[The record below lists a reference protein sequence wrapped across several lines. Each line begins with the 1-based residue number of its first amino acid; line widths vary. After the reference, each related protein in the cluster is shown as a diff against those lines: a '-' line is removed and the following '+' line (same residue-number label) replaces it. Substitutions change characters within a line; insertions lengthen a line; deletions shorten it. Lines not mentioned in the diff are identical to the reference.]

1 MRKRLVVSAA
11 VANSTLVLIV
21 NMLTKTKPKGVTG
34 FVFMEMSPRSLIT
47 PKSIDGC
54 YICCVSC
61 RSELLAVSRAL
72 CKVDTII
79 LLNLEH
85 HDNITCNESPADKN
99 RCSSK
104 PS

>member
-47 PKSIDGC
+47 PKSIGTDATF
-54 YICCVSC
+54 VAF
-61 RSELLAVSRAL
+61 LADQNS
-72 CKVDTII
+72 
-79 LLNLEH
+79 
-85 HDNITCNESPADKN
+85 
-99 RCSSK
+99 
-104 PS
+104 